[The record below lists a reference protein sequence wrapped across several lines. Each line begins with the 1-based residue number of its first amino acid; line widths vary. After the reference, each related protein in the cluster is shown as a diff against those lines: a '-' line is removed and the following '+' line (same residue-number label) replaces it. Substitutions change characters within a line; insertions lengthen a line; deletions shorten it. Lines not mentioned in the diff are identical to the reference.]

1 MKWMAISAAAVLSGL
16 SVAQTV
22 VIDSKQVVFDAPP
35 RMVNGTLMVP
45 MRCMFESMNA
55 TMRWRS
61 DKDVVEGMRGGHR
74 AEIWTQSREARV
86 DGKMKQMDELPFV
99 WKGRTYAP
107 LKFLAESLGYSLS
120 HEGNSYVLRDTGR

>member
-1 MKWMAISAAAVLSGL
+1 MKYLAISATAILSGVTL
-16 SVAQTV
+16 AQTV
-22 VIDSKQVVFDAPP
+22 TVDSRQVVFDAPP

-45 MRCMFESMNA
+45 MRCMLEGMNA

-99 WKGRTYAP
+99 YKGRTYAP

-120 HEGNSYVLRDTGR
+120 REGGGYVLRDTGR